1 MKRSS
6 ILATVLVAVAA
17 CGGSIPSAATT
28 GPVAAAPATP
38 ASASIAPTA
47 AGATATPADASPTSG
62 PPAASPAPL
71 KLLWDA
77 SGPVSANT
85 STVSSAIDP
94 VTGNLWVAVPFE
106 NRYWILSPGGKYL
119 ESWGAAGS
127 GPGQFDFSDHGQN
140 PDGWGA
146 IAFAPDGSFFVGDTG
161 NHRVEAFD
169 AKRRFVRQWGTFGSG
184 DGQFVQI
191 VSLAT
196 DGTTVFVGDGTRYD
210 TQAFKTDGTF
220 LRSFGSDEG
229 MDTIAVDAKRRVHA
243 TNPQAPAGAAMSM
256 AIFGADGTEVSRT
269 DLTAFGGWPVS
280 VSVDTAGDSFVCVE
294 LGQFP
299 FTNLALVEIGPD
311 GKVLRSWAG
320 AGGDVATVTPRGDAF
335 YATRGI
341 QLDGTQW
348 TTVRKYAIP
357 AP

>member
-1 MKRSS
+1 MKRR
-6 ILATVLVAVAA
+6 ILLATVLVAVAA
-17 CGGSIPSAATT
+17 CGGPTLSTAAPSGMAAT
-28 GPVAAAPATP
+28 PVTSVSASVTPTDAGAAATPAAPA
-38 ASASIAPTA
+38 S
-47 AGATATPADASPTSG
+47 DQ
-62 PPAASPAPL
+62 PAASSAPL

-77 SGPVSANT
+77 GGPVGSNT
-85 STVSSAIDP
+85 STVASAIDP

-127 GPGQFDFSDHGQN
+127 GPGQFDFSDHAQN
-140 PDGWGA
+140 ADGWGA
-146 IAFAPDGSFFVGDTG
+146 IAFAPDGSFVVGDTG
-161 NHRVEAFD
+161 NHRVQAFD
-169 AKRRFVRQWGTFGSG
+169 AKRRFVRQWGTFGTG

-191 VSLAT
+191 QSLAT

-210 TQAFKTDGTF
+210 IQAFKTDGTF
-220 LRSFGSDEG
+220 LRSFGASEG
-229 MDTIAVDAKRRVHA
+229 MNTVALDAKDRLHA
-243 TNPQAPAGAAMSM
+243 TNPQSPTGTPMSM
-256 AIFGADGTEVSRT
+256 AIFAADGSELSRT

-280 VSVDTAGDSFVCVE
+280 VSVDTAGNSFVCVE
-294 LGQFP
+294 LGQVP

-320 AGGDVATVTPRGDAF
+320 AGGDVATVTPRGDAV

-348 TTVRKYAIP
+348 TTVRKDAIP